1 MNRREFLQ
9 FLTAGYMAGLVK
21 PLHGS
26 TRVNYNIKPF
36 GNLRLIHLTDTHA
49 QLDPMY
55 FREPNYNLGVGKNKN
70 MPPHL
75 VGKKLLDYYSIN
87 SDLIKYAYTHLN
99 FNEHAKVFGKF
110 GGYAY
115 LKTIVDIL
123 RDAANNNSLLLDGG
137 DTWQGSGLSLL
148 ENGKDMVEASNIL
161 GVDVMTGHWE
171 FTYGEKIFLDNLR
184 NFNGDFVAQNIS
196 LTEEAIFDGMEPID
210 ESNHFQ
216 KPYVIK
222 KINNLRVAVI
232 GQAFPYTPIANP
244 KRFVPNLTFGIRD
257 AELQGLI
264 DKIKQNDNPSLIIL
278 LSHNGVDVD
287 KKMASKVSGIDII
300 LGGHTHDVLP
310 KPIIISNRNSKT
322 LVINSG
328 CNGKFISMLD
338 LNVKESAFE
347 YKYKLLPIL
356 SNHINPSIKMNKFIS
371 NIKKPHLSHL
381 NEIIGKSSL
390 DLYRRGNFNG
400 SFDNLI
406 CDSMSNILDSEIC
419 LSPGF
424 RWGPTLL
431 ANENITM
438 ADIYNHTAITYPNVY
453 RREMSGEMIKNILE
467 DVADNIFNPDPYYQ
481 QGGDMVRT
489 TGLSYEITPR
499 NSINNRI
506 KNVRTNNGKL
516 LISNKNY
523 VVSGWA
529 SVNSEETGRP
539 IWDVTKEY
547 LSNIKYYDLNQV
559 RQPKILKENDNFGI
573 ET

>member
-123 RDAANNNSLLLDGG
+123 KDAANNNSLLLDGG

-196 LTEEAIFDGMEPID
+196 LTSMAISMFLIVTVPVILGMIFRRFASNAAIKFEPIAKKISIGLFIIVLLGAIFAEKDNIV
-210 ESNHFQ
+210 SYF
-216 KPYVIK
+216 
-222 KINNLRVAVI
+222 A
-232 GQAFPYTPIANP
+232 
-244 KRFVPNLTFGIRD
+244 D
-257 AELQGLI
+257 AGLI
-264 DKIKQNDNPSLIIL
+264 TLALNVIMMIVAFYVAQLLATGNAQKKCIAIECGLQNGTLAIFVGTTLFGGGAFVIPAATYSLIMFATSLIF
-278 LSHNGVDVD
+278 VY
-287 KKMASKVSGIDII
+287 
-300 LGGHTHDVLP
+300 
-310 KPIIISNRNSKT
+310 
-322 LVINSG
+322 LV
-328 CNGKFISMLD
+328 
-338 LNVKESAFE
+338 
-347 YKYKLLPIL
+347 
-356 SNHINPSIKMNKFIS
+356 
-371 NIKKPHLSHL
+371 
-381 NEIIGKSSL
+381 
-390 DLYRRGNFNG
+390 
-400 SFDNLI
+400 
-406 CDSMSNILDSEIC
+406 
-419 LSPGF
+419 
-424 RWGPTLL
+424 
-431 ANENITM
+431 
-438 ADIYNHTAITYPNVY
+438 
-453 RREMSGEMIKNILE
+453 KN
-467 DVADNIFNPDPYYQ
+467 N
-481 QGGDMVRT
+481 
-489 TGLSYEITPR
+489 
-499 NSINNRI
+499 
-506 KNVRTNNGKL
+506 
-516 LISNKNY
+516 
-523 VVSGWA
+523 
-529 SVNSEETGRP
+529 
-539 IWDVTKEY
+539 
-547 LSNIKYYDLNQV
+547 
-559 RQPKILKENDNFGI
+559 
-573 ET
+573 